1 MLDITTRIN
10 ALIAYLFLGPLLL
23 LAKNGTPLAEPYVRW
38 HAKKSSLII
47 LSGIGAFIVYRF
59 LKDYLTLSIFWFSL
73 SSILLTIIVT
83 VTLAILINWAYRAFK
98 GISAEES
105 TWKSFHM
112 PENTIQQW
120 NYTEEDKI
128 RIVASF
134 IPFIGINIA
143 NKYPKQETIIG
154 RKIGSLFTILLL
166 TSILFLNGSTTTLAL
181 IITIIYIGLIATT
194 TVYIFGYSRFLNF
207 IFYSRIPTFLELD
220 ASIKAGIIT
229 IFDFFQI
236 AFGGE
241 KKSGYQEQYNIY
253 LVKNKE
259 VKLSTVEYFAP
270 TWIFAIPVVNLVT
283 IPSLWQIKYREY
295 TPLIIQWLLLS
306 IFTCLIVYF
315 YGKSSQMWI
324 FLLFPII
331 TIFIESK
338 NNLLVRA
345 PFTSIAVD
353 IYNIYARGQE
363 KIAEIKENWE
373 EKINYKYEVTEESK

>member
-1 MLDITTRIN
+1 M
-10 ALIAYLFLGPLLL
+10 
-23 LAKNGTPLAEPYVRW
+23 
-38 HAKKSSLII
+38 
-47 LSGIGAFIVYRF
+47 
-59 LKDYLTLSIFWFSL
+59 
-73 SSILLTIIVT
+73 
-83 VTLAILINWAYRAFK
+83 
-98 GISAEES
+98 
-105 TWKSFHM
+105 
-112 PENTIQQW
+112 
-120 NYTEEDKI
+120 
-128 RIVASF
+128 ASF

-229 IFDFFQI
+229 ILDFFQI
-236 AFGGE
+236 AFGSE

-259 VKLSTVEYFAP
+259 VKLFTVEYFAP

-295 TPLIIQWLLLS
+295 TPLIIQ
-306 IFTCLIVYF
+306 
-315 YGKSSQMWI
+315 
-324 FLLFPII
+324 
-331 TIFIESK
+331 
-338 NNLLVRA
+338 
-345 PFTSIAVD
+345 
-353 IYNIYARGQE
+353 
-363 KIAEIKENWE
+363 
-373 EKINYKYEVTEESK
+373 